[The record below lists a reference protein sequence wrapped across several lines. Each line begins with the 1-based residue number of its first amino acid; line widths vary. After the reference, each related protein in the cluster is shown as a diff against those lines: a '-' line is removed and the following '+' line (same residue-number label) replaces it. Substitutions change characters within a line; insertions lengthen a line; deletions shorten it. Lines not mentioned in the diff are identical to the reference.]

1 MKVRGTDMYLIKGR
15 SDMYLI
21 KGRSD
26 INLINGRS
34 LKITSLIHVDLTRL
48 DVLHETCWV
57 DSNTG

>member
-1 MKVRGTDMYLIKGR
+1 MYLIKGR